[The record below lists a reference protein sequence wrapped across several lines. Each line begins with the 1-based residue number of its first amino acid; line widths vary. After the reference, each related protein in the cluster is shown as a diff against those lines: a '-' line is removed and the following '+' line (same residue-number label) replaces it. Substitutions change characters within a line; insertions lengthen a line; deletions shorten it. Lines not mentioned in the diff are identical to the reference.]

1 MSIANVFLRV
11 GVAILLVWGVMALV
25 RRAEEKKR
33 K

>member
-11 GVAILLVWGVMALV
+11 GVAILLVWVVMALV

>member
-11 GVAILLVWGVMALV
+11 GVAILLVWVVMALV
-25 RRAEEKKR
+25 RRVEEKKR